1 MSYAIIETGG
11 KQVRVEPGRFYDI
24 EQLPVE
30 AEESVTIESVLL
42 VQHDGEVTIGQPFVE
57 GATVEGTVMRHFRG
71 RKVIVY
77 KMKPKKKTRKKRGHR
92 QEITRLM
99 INSISMNG
107 SVVTSSSAQKQETPV
122 TDETAAEALATEETA
137 AEAPI
142 TEATTAEAPTTEE
155 TVAEAPTTETTA
167 EAASE

>member
-24 EQLPVE
+24 ELLPVE
-30 AEESVTIESVLL
+30 PEESVTIDSVLL
-42 VQHDGEVTIGQPFVE
+42 VQHDGEVTIGQPFVA

-107 SVVTSSSAQKQETPV
+107 SSIASSSAQKDETPV
-122 TDETAAEALATEETA
+122 TDQTAAEAS
-137 AEAPI
+137 APED
-142 TEATTAEAPTTEE
+142 TPVSEATTAEASAP
-155 TVAEAPTTETTA
+155 AETTET
-167 EAASE
+167 ASE

>member
-24 EQLPVE
+24 ELLPVE
-30 AEESVTIESVLL
+30 PEQSVTIDSVLL

-107 SVVTSSSAQKQETPV
+107 SSIASSSAQKDETPV
-122 TDETAAEALATEETA
+122 TDQTAAEAS
-137 AEAPI
+137 APED
-142 TEATTAEAPTTEE
+142 TPVSEATTAEASAP
-155 TVAEAPTTETTA
+155 AETTET
-167 EAASE
+167 ASE